1 MKKIKTKKDLAFVTR
16 NIFEALTTTDLNKE
30 NNDAKKF
37 FLKSS
42 TTRTAMLFIM
52 TNYFENNKITAS
64 DIYSTLHPDFGSK
77 SSFVNFVK
85 LGVKKKYIC
94 LFSSE
99 TDSRKKYILPCS
111 NFVKMWSTFVAKVE
125 GSEIHSDINWK
136 KIINKK
142 SCC

>member
-1 MKKIKTKKDLAFVTR
+1 MKKINKKKDLAFVTR
-16 NIFEALTTTDLNKE
+16 NIFEALTMNDSNKE

-42 TTRTAMLFIM
+42 STRAAMLFIM
-52 TNYFENNKITAS
+52 TNYFEDNRITAS
-64 DIYSTLHPDFGSK
+64 DIYGTLHPDFGSK
-77 SSFVNFVK
+77 SSFVNFIK
-85 LGVKKKYIC
+85 LGVKKRYFC
-94 LFSSE
+94 LFSSK

-111 NFVKMWSTFVAKVE
+111 NFVKTWSKFVAKIE

-136 KIINKK
+136 KIIHKK